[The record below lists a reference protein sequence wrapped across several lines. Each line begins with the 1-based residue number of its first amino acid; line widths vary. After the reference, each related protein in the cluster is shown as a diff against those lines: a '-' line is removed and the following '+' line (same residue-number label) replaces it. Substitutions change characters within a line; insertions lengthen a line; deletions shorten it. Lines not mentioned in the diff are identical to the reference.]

1 MKTIAEDYF
10 ENPLDLN
17 KYLIEKPAATYFIK
31 VKGDS
36 MTGAGIYDGDLLIV
50 DRSATPRSNQIIL
63 AVLNGEFTIK
73 RFIKQNEKIV
83 LKSENPKHAPIEIDP
98 DAEFQIWGVVNYCV
112 HKLK

>member
-17 KYLIEKPAATYFIK
+17 KYLIEKPAATFFIK

-50 DRSATPRSNQIIL
+50 DRSATPKNNQIIL

-73 RFIKQNEKIV
+73 RFLKLNEKII
-83 LKSENPKHAPIEIDP
+83 LKSENSKDSQIEIDP
-98 DAEFQIWGVVNYCV
+98 DSEFQIWGVVNYCI
-112 HKLK
+112 HKLI

>member
-10 ENPLDLN
+10 ENTLDLN
-17 KYLIEKPAATYFIK
+17 KHLIDKPAATYFIK

-36 MTGAGIYDGDLLIV
+36 MTGAGIYNDDLLIV

-73 RFIKQNEKIV
+73 RFFKQNEKV
-83 LKSENPKHAPIEIDP
+83 TLKSENPNHPPIEINYDC
-98 DAEFQIWGVVNYCV
+98 DFQIWGVVNYCI